1 MPEIPQY
8 RRQQR
13 MTTSAGSPDIG
24 YLDAAVAN
32 RENREIARAGQM
44 MTHFGAEMADK
55 FNRAEAVSQLNT
67 FQADT
72 LREVYAYQR
81 NVDPNTDRKTYTEGM
96 RKILDSRRE
105 AAGKLGNVM
114 ARDRAGQW
122 FMDFDVQAVDQ
133 AEKEGNVLFAKQ
145 ERARLELNVNNLSNE
160 YLSET
165 DPNKKMVIRSHMEKM
180 ILQAGGEGIE
190 TDGVSLF
197 NKAESELMRNETFA
211 KLDIAEAKQ
220 QAERTVNYAYQTG
233 YGILD
238 NGGTVD
244 EAKTAVKKILPESQ
258 WDEVFRD
265 FDYYQKDRKAEQEA
279 AIKGTREQIGVGL
292 FKSIQSKDLVG
303 ARKLLKDGM
312 NGVLLEPT
320 GENGM
325 ASWQKAIDEAS
336 KPTAITSDDTA
347 WKECAD
353 AVRMYKSGK
362 MNDDDAYGVLVK
374 NKSKLSAG
382 DYGSLRG
389 AFDNLPTM
397 EKPRTSPEQQIIAK
411 GYRDALEKV
420 HYSTKTEEQREKM
433 SKALIAFDLF
443 GTKPH
448 TKDEYQ
454 ALMDNIFDNI
464 EDNWFD
470 VDTLSDKGFT
480 SFTEQAESGSESEVK
495 IKDKAGN
502 TYFIPE
508 SQLQQALDSG
518 EYEEAK

>member
-1 MPEIPQY
+1 VQ
-8 RRQQR
+8 
-13 MTTSAGSPDIG
+13 ANVLSP
-24 YLDAAVAN
+24 
-32 RENREIARAGQM
+32 
-44 MTHFGAEMADK
+44 
-55 FNRAEAVSQLNT
+55 AEA
-67 FQADT
+67 A
-72 LREVYAYQR
+72 LRKEKAITAYGAM
-81 NVDPNTDRKTYTEGM
+81 YE
-96 RKILDSRRE
+96 
-105 AAGKLGNVM
+105 
-114 ARDRAGQW
+114 
-122 FMDFDVQAVDQ
+122 
-133 AEKEGNVLFAKQ
+133 
-145 ERARLELNVNNLSNE
+145 
-160 YLSET
+160 
-165 DPNKKMVIRSHMEKM
+165 
-180 ILQAGGEGIE
+180 
-190 TDGVSLF
+190 
-197 NKAESELMRNETFA
+197 
-211 KLDIAEAKQ
+211 KQ
-220 QAERTVNYAYQTG
+220 QAERVENYAYQTG

-244 EAKTAVKKILPESQ
+244 DAKTAIKKILPESQ
-258 WDEVFRD
+258 WDEIFRD

-279 AIKGTREQIGVGL
+279 VIEGTREQIGIGI
-292 FKSIQSKDLVG
+292 FKSIQGGDLVG

-347 WKECAD
+347 WKACAD

-362 MNDDDAYGVLVK
+362 MNDNDAYGVLVK
-374 NKSKLSAG
+374 NKSKLSAS

-397 EKPRTSPEQQIIAK
+397 ERPRTSPEQQIIAK

-443 GTKPH
+443 STKPH

-464 EDNWFD
+464 EEPSIWVNDD
-470 VDTLSDKGFT
+470 GMSLLSEKGFA
-480 SFTEQAESGSESEVK
+480 SFTEQAEAGSESEVK
-495 IKDKAGN
+495 IIEKGTGN
-502 TYFIPE
+502 AYFIPE